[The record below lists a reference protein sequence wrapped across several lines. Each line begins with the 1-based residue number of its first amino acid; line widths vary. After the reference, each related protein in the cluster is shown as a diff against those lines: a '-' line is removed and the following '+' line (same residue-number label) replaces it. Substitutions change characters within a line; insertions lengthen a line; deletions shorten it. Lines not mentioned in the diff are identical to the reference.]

1 MTQESAQMSGE
12 VKQESA
18 QESEVTQHGGWMTD
32 EMRVHLGI
40 LQTGTINEVG
50 RHRFGEKD
58 VPELEERGFVNDVA
72 TQCRLLGGP
81 LGSNP
86 VEGGDSSGHKTQR
99 KCPEIPGRDVVRG
112 AGTRPGSR
120 GSSASTMDC
129 CDMDSLMSG
138 GGGRKENSPSGHL
151 VRLSRPISWRQRRW
165 LPLSDDRGS
174 VEMEG

>member
-1 MTQESAQMSGE
+1 MFPRGLGGPGEVTQESAQMSGE

-18 QESEVTQHGGWMTD
+18 QESEATQNGGWMTD

-99 KCPEIPGRDVVRG
+99 KCPEIPGRALATPDAFASSLILYFNGVDRTRLTGRLEDVCKLNHV
-112 AGTRPGSR
+112 
-120 GSSASTMDC
+120 
-129 CDMDSLMSG
+129 
-138 GGGRKENSPSGHL
+138 K
-151 VRLSRPISWRQRRW
+151 V
-165 LPLSDDRGS
+165 
-174 VEMEG
+174 